1 MNRKQHYVPQNLL
14 RKFLISPQKE
24 QVYWYRKEKTILSSI
39 KDVFSERDYYG
50 KEESE
55 YFADKVVSDEE
66 HTIINE
72 LLPDLVIMEGLLN
85 KQDSKRVCDFIAHF
99 ELRRSINRNL
109 LSTIAEEY
117 HIEDDDL
124 SLDKVLN
131 SFKPISL
138 KMLSPRTGQTHQIMM
153 LLQ

>member
-39 KDVFSERDYYG
+39 RDVFSERDYYG
-50 KEESE
+50 KEKSE

-131 SFKPISL
+131 SFKPIAILNQRSICGT
-138 KMLSPRTGQTHQIMM
+138 MIFID
-153 LLQ
+153 